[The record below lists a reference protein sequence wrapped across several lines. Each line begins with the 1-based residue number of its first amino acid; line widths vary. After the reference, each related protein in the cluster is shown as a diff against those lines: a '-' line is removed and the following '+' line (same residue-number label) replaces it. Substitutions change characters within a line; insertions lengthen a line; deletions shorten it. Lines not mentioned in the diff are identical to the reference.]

1 LSKEG
6 KLLRTVRL
14 VPHAVKIVSKTESEH
29 SSKLNRDQQNEKAL
43 EHTTEDPYS
52 PGNLKDE
59 LDRLK
64 RQYDQLCEKY
74 DQLQSEYQ
82 ALKSSVELEKKRFFE
97 RAHKEAEEVKKQA
110 EKKGYDEG
118 FKKGLT
124 DGKTEAERK
133 AREEIDKQVSGLIR
147 ILEDCHSAIS
157 SSIGSLL
164 KQNMTKLV
172 RLWEKVLKRLLYR
185 EVNLDEHVLERLLEQ
200 VLKRLSDKEKIIIYL
215 HPTEVTYLQEK
226 LDQYGDL
233 LRGAKHVEFVADD
246 HVDRGSCMVETNLGI
261 YDARWRT
268 QLERMS
274 EEIDRLLAEGQKEND
289 I

>member
-157 SSIGSLL
+157 TSMDSLL
-164 KQNMTKLV
+164 KQNTIKLV

-274 EEIDRLLAEGQKEND
+274 EEIDHLLAEGQKEND

>member
-1 LSKEG
+1 MSKEG

-64 RQYDQLCEKY
+64 RQYDQLCDKY

-157 SSIGSLL
+157 GSIGSLL

-268 QLERMS
+268 QLERLS
-274 EEIDRLLAEGQKEND
+274 EEIDHLLAEGQKEND

>member
-1 LSKEG
+1 
-6 KLLRTVRL
+6 
-14 VPHAVKIVSKTESEH
+14 
-29 SSKLNRDQQNEKAL
+29 
-43 EHTTEDPYS
+43 
-52 PGNLKDE
+52 
-59 LDRLK
+59 
-64 RQYDQLCEKY
+64 
-74 DQLQSEYQ
+74 
-82 ALKSSVELEKKRFFE
+82 
-97 RAHKEAEEVKKQA
+97 
-110 EKKGYDEG
+110 
-118 FKKGLT
+118 
-124 DGKTEAERK
+124 
-133 AREEIDKQVSGLIR
+133 
-147 ILEDCHSAIS
+147 
-157 SSIGSLL
+157 
-164 KQNMTKLV
+164 MTKLV

>member
-1 LSKEG
+1 MSKEG

-157 SSIGSLL
+157 GSIGSLL

>member
-1 LSKEG
+1 MSKEG

-43 EHTTEDPYS
+43 EYTTEDPYS

-157 SSIGSLL
+157 GSIDSLL

>member
-1 LSKEG
+1 MSKEG

-64 RQYDQLCEKY
+64 RQYDQLCDKY

-157 SSIGSLL
+157 GSIGSLL

-274 EEIDRLLAEGQKEND
+274 EEIDHLLAEGQKEND

>member
-1 LSKEG
+1 MSKEG
-6 KLLRTVRL
+6 KLLRPVRL

-157 SSIGSLL
+157 GSIDSLL

-200 VLKRLSDKEKIIIYL
+200 VLRRLSDKEKIIIYL
-215 HPTEVTYLQEK
+215 HPTEVVYLQEM

-233 LRGAKHVEFVADD
+233 LRGSKHVEFVADD

-274 EEIDRLLAEGQKEND
+274 EEIDHLLAEGQKEND